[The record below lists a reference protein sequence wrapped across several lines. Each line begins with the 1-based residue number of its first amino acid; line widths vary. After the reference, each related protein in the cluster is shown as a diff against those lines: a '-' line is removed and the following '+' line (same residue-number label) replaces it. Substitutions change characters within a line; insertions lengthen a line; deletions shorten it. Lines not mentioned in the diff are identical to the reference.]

1 MVGAIVSG
9 VYAGYG
15 VFLLDKLDI
24 DVYRNRAIVCGI
36 TVGCGLAL
44 VAAAL
49 FLEYVLRVPPSDDD
63 TMPKNGS
70 GTKTTGTARPVRN
83 RPDGTFPVRRTSNR
97 SGS

>member
-1 MVGAIVSG
+1 
-9 VYAGYG
+9 

-36 TVGCGLAL
+36 TVLCGLAL

-49 FLEYVLRVPPSDDD
+49 YLEYVLRVPPSDSDD
-63 TMPKNGS
+63 GMPKNGS
-70 GTKTTGTARPVRN
+70 GTKSKTPTPTRPVRN
-83 RPDGTFPVRRTSNR
+83 RPDGTFPVRRESNH